1 MCLVPLSAFT
11 AADLATDQS
20 HPLGFRLD
28 GWPGSELCGTGEGLP
43 VPSHATTK
51 RPTRMII
58 GVVVFAVGV
67 LAGALIAAWV
77 VPPA

>member
-1 MCLVPLSAFT
+1 MCIRCLVGVPGGRLGVRPRPFVWEAGVGSPLRT
-11 AADLATDQS
+11 
-20 HPLGFRLD
+20 LGR
-28 GWPGSELCGTGEGLP
+28 LP
-43 VPSHATTK
+43 VPSSLATTK

>member
-1 MCLVPLSAFT
+1 MCLVPLSAFP
-11 AADLATDQS
+11 AADLAA
-20 HPLGFRLD
+20 GRLTSAES
-28 GWPGSELCGTGEGLP
+28 GKLP
-43 VPSHATTK
+43 VPSSRATTK